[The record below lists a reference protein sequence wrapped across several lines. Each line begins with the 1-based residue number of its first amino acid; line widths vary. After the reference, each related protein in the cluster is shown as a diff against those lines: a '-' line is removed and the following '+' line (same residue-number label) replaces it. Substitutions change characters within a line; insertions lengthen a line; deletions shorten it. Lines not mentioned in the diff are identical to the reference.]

1 MCAVFSM
8 NRILLHYCL
17 IQFKHIGKFLPVR
30 NSIKHLWK
38 VEHNNAQDEGTVKPN
53 LDRTAEKFNKTTSDL
68 PYGSEL
74 FSSSRPDNEYQ
85 KWNVYTQKLS

>member
-1 MCAVFSM
+1 M

-38 VEHNNAQDEGTVKPN
+38 VEHNNAQDEGTVKNQILTGQRKN
-53 LDRTAEKFNKTTSDL
+53 LTKRLQTYHMARSCFPRQVPTTNIRNGMFTHL
-68 PYGSEL
+68 
-74 FSSSRPDNEYQ
+74 
-85 KWNVYTQKLS
+85 KIIIKK

>member
-1 MCAVFSM
+1 M

-17 IQFKHIGKFLPVR
+17 IQFKHIVKFLPVR

-68 PYGSEL
+68 PYGSKL
-74 FSSSRPDNEYQ
+74 FPRYVPTTNIRNGMFTHI
-85 KWNVYTQKLS
+85 KIIIKK